1 MIRSIFILLF
11 LLITNFTY
19 AQFHGR
25 KHQPLMELNG
35 IYSMSG
41 WFFSPGPTYMWP
53 NKIKWLGGQE
63 NPNFNPR
70 GRIGLYLEFGRY
82 NIFPEGGAFFNYM
95 DYSLAYKRLSGSET
109 QDGDKK
115 IFRKNYLLGNF
126 NINNIFQLSDRTFLQ
141 NSLGAN
147 LDFKLWERSDPG
159 ADNKRLLFSLHYKF
173 GFGLKLTKTLFIIP
187 SIETPILNIREW
199 DGGRSSYFLFNSH
212 YRPLIFSCRLI
223 WLRSPSKGACP
234 PVYVNP
240 GDKAKQDQY
249 FMDQQ

>member
-115 IFRKNYLLGNF
+115 IFRNKNHRKT
-126 NINNIFQLSDRTFLQ
+126 S
-141 NSLGAN
+141 SSMV
-147 LDFKLWERSDPG
+147 E
-159 ADNKRLLFSLHYKF
+159 NK
-173 GFGLKLTKTLFIIP
+173 T
-187 SIETPILNIREW
+187 
-199 DGGRSSYFLFNSH
+199 SY
-212 YRPLIFSCRLI
+212 
-223 WLRSPSKGACP
+223 
-234 PVYVNP
+234 
-240 GDKAKQDQY
+240 
-249 FMDQQ
+249 